1 MLKANRNRLSRTLI
15 QVKARAP
22 RSGQNR
28 GMTNDR
34 LIRLFLLTAL
44 TCLALGSTLGIGMAF
59 GLAGL
64 TSMVDWPTWLVA
76 HRALQVHGFV
86 VILTLGVAMLALP
99 RFLGVPLAAEKFAAL
114 ALAFLTV
121 ALGLRSCGG
130 ASQAAG
136 LSQAAGVAA
145 FLVVLRRT
153 RATATLP
160 QVEPGE
166 RRLNRLHAM
175 FMASGAIWLM
185 LISLLGDEDRT
196 ADLVLW
202 GFASM
207 YVAGIGLRVHPQM
220 LGLRLMASATA
231 GWSVLLWNLGIGLQ
245 LGGSSWGQGVTIAG
259 IALYLLWLRPFRRP
273 TVATTEPVWMRPAL
287 WMSYGWLVLALLAGG
302 LGPLLGHA
310 ALAGASRHLLGSGF
324 LLTVMG
330 AMGFRLIPL
339 FLQRALIW
347 DAAPPVM
354 LSLLALGNLA
364 RTVGQVLSLP
374 ASFALGAS
382 LQLVAAL
389 LFSLTLGA
397 TVMRARQSGSV
408 LLPSWASV

>member
-1 MLKANRNRLSRTLI
+1 
-15 QVKARAP
+15 
-22 RSGQNR
+22 
-28 GMTNDR
+28 MTNDR
-34 LIRLFLLTAL
+34 LIRLFLLSAL
-44 TCLALGSTLGIGMAF
+44 ACLALGSTLGIRMAF

-64 TSMVDWPTWLVA
+64 TSMADWPTWLVA

-99 RFLGVPLAAEKFAAL
+99 RFLGVPLAAQKLAAL
-114 ALAFLTV
+114 ALAFMIV
-121 ALGLRSCGG
+121 GLGLRACGG
-130 ASQAAG
+130 ESQAAG

-175 FMASGAIWLM
+175 FMASGAIWLL
-185 LISLLGDEDRT
+185 LISLLGDQDRT

-220 LGLRLMASATA
+220 LGLRVMASATA
-231 GWSVLLWNLGIGLQ
+231 GWSVLLWNLGIALQ
-245 LGGSSWGQGVTIAG
+245 LMGISWGQGITMAG
-259 IALYLLWLRPFRRP
+259 VALYLLWLRPFRRP

-287 WMSYGWLVLALLAGG
+287 LISYAWLVLALLAGG

-310 ALAGASRHLLGSGF
+310 GLTGASRHLLASGF

-347 DAAPPVM
+347 DAAPPVV

-364 RTVGQVLSLP
+364 RTIGQVLGWPS
-374 ASFALGAS
+374 SFALGAW
-382 LQLVAAL
+382 LQVVAAL
-389 LFSLTLGA
+389 LLSLTLGV
-397 TVMRARQSGSV
+397 TVLRSQRSSGPVS
-408 LLPSWASV
+408 LPAWA